1 MSTYPA
7 NSFHKA
13 VFQKLNTHAPL
24 TLAVSGIYDRVITG
38 AAFPYLVL
46 DAVEISQWDTLSS
59 QGYRCE
65 IALDIYSRQ
74 GGRKELTQIIDI
86 VYSLLHNQTLTI
98 ELFSVATLE
107 VIRQQTQYE
116 SDAITSSARLIV
128 RSYIQETEAA

>member
-1 MSTYPA
+1 MSIYPA

-13 VFQKLNTHAPL
+13 IFQRLNTHAPL

-46 DAVEISQWDTLSS
+46 DTVEITPWDTLSFR
-59 QGYRCE
+59 GYRCE

-86 VYSLLHNQTLTI
+86 IYSLLHNQTLSI
-98 ELFSVATLE
+98 ELFSVAELE
-107 VIRQQTQYE
+107 VIRQQTQFE
-116 SDAITSSARLIV
+116 ADAITSSARLVV